1 MGGGTGT
8 AKCCRRGKGF
18 ALCKLI
24 IIYSGVYN
32 MVPYQCSLS
41 LRHAA
46 VMSVDQMTSPS
57 SEVLITLALVE
68 AERNKKVKEIRE
80 SKGK

>member
-1 MGGGTGT
+1 
-8 AKCCRRGKGF
+8 
-18 ALCKLI
+18 
-24 IIYSGVYN
+24 